1 MPLRLMLCA
10 FILLALGGCQNPSR
24 IQAASS
30 HSAAVP
36 GLHHLQRR
44 MGGRPDLRDPWRS
57 PLRAL
62 RPEIYETMSVACASP
77 SGIAPVVHEPLP
89 GGLGS

>member
-30 HSAAVP
+30 HGMMALTLRWFWLPHGIFGKPVDMRTGGHAAT
-36 GLHHLQRR
+36 LNEAKAQFETAWRQWLAWAKLQE
-44 MGGRPDLRDPWRS
+44 MP
-57 PLRAL
+57 
-62 RPEIYETMSVACASP
+62 
-77 SGIAPVVHEPLP
+77 
-89 GGLGS
+89 